1 MPSSTKKLKA
11 IEGHPP
17 TSPQMVQ
24 LVTHEIHPD
33 VSLTL
38 TGQVLLDSPAI
49 SPAPTPSRRLRLAW
63 AERRGQDIAV
73 AGAGDHPPPDQRL
86 GHGGGFDVTDSAT
99 STELRRRLGYLPQHF
114 RYVPSFTARDF
125 VLYVAWLKKVPNAL
139 AAARTEEVLERVGLS
154 EQAATV
160 MRRLSGGMV
169 RRVGIAQALVNDPQ
183 VLLLDEPTAG
193 LDPQQRIA
201 FRKLVRELGWDRVVL
216 LSTHLVEDVGAACDE
231 VHVLSEGSLRFSGSP
246 HGLQELA
253 GTASEGDSELERG
266 YSTALE

>member
-1 MPSSTKKLKA
+1 MIVLGDLGLRLGRRTVLSNLTMEVAPGVCGLLGPNGAGKTSLLRVLATILR
-11 IEGHPP
+11 P
-17 TSPQMVQ
+17 TSGS
-24 LVTHEIHPD
+24 VT
-33 VSLTL
+33 
-38 TGQVLLDSPAI
+38 
-49 SPAPTPSRRLRLAW
+49 
-63 AERRGQDIAV
+63 V
-73 AGAGDHPPPDQRL
+73 A
-86 GHGGGFDVTDSAT
+86 GFDVTNSAT
-99 STELRRRLGYLPQHF
+99 STELRRRLGYLPQNF

-125 VLYVAWLKKVPNAL
+125 VLYVAWLKKVPDAL

-201 FRKLVRELGWDRVVL
+201 FRKLVRELGRDRVVL

-253 GTASEGDSELERG
+253 GTTSEGDSELERG